1 MELYKHNT
9 AFYISPAFYDNSG
22 IPKPVLGLAI
32 LKHHLTVKSFINL
45 NKNDPEYW
53 LIKKVRVKVSTKQTI
68 VQTHRKMGDAILP
81 KQNPSTCRPLLQR
94 NNG

>member
-1 MELYKHNT
+1 MTATGRYLIMLPNNSNNLSDFLELYKHNT

-53 LIKKVRVKVSTKQTI
+53 LIKKSQ
-68 VQTHRKMGDAILP
+68 
-81 KQNPSTCRPLLQR
+81 S
-94 NNG
+94 